1 MSKISVKKTEPFSK
15 MSFNLQLKKFD
26 VSKMNDDKICVFIGK
41 RNTGKSFLIR
51 DIMYYKK
58 HISTGIVQSGT
69 EEGNG
74 FYGTFVPDLF
84 IYNEYNQEAIERVMA
99 RQKTLVKTGKKNIG
113 TFVLLDDCMYDNKF
127 LKDTIM
133 RQIFMNGRHF
143 KIFFMLSMQYCMDLP
158 PALRANIDYV
168 FILRENIVANRER
181 LWKNFFGIF
190 PNFDLFSKTMDA
202 CTENYECLVL
212 DNTVKSN
219 RIEDCVFWYKAKY
232 PPPKF
237 KVGSPN
243 FWAAHKKM
251 YNPKYE
257 ASSAEAMKKGKRQGV
272 TITKKK

>member
-1 MSKISVKKTEPFSK
+1 MSSL
-15 MSFNLQLKKFD
+15 NLQLKKFNPQ
-26 VSKMNDDKICVFIGK
+26 KMADDKICVFIGK

-58 HISTGIVQSGT
+58 HIPTGIVLSGT

-74 FYGTFVPDLF
+74 FYGNFIPDLF
-84 IYNEYNQEAIERVMA
+84 IYGEYDRDAIDRVMA
-99 RQKTLVKTGKKNIG
+99 RQKKLIRDDRTGSNIS
-113 TFVLLDDCMYDNKF
+113 TFLLLDDCMYDNKF
-127 LKDTIM
+127 LKDTCI
-133 RQIFMNGRHF
+133 RQIFMNGRHW

-168 FILRENIVANRER
+168 FILRENIVSNRER

-190 PNFDLFSKTMDA
+190 PTFDLFSKTMDA

-219 RIEDCVFWYKAKY
+219 KIEDCVFWYKAKY
-232 PPPKF
+232 PPPSF
-237 KVGSPN
+237 KVGSSK
-243 FWAAHKKM
+243 FWGLHKKM

-257 ASSAEAMKKGKRQGV
+257 SSSADAMKKANKKSTFTVTKR
-272 TITKKK
+272 K